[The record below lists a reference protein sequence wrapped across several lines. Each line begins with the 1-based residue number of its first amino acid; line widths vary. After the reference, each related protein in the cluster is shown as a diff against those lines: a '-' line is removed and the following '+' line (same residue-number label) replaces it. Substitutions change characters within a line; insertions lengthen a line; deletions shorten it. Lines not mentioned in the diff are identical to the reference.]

1 MKKATVSA
9 HNSIT
14 QCETEII
21 KVFQYGPEN
30 SNNNNN
36 KPYMS
41 AWQVRIEWLLHF
53 GATALI
59 CDKQQGALPHHSCFY
74 TIKGV
79 KKAK

>member
-1 MKKATVSA
+1 MSAKYLNLNNHTLSVFQVKKKKKKKGSMKKATVSA

-14 QCETEII
+14 QCETEIT

-41 AWQVRIEWLLHF
+41 AWQVRIE
-53 GATALI
+53 
-59 CDKQQGALPHHSCFY
+59 
-74 TIKGV
+74 
-79 KKAK
+79 